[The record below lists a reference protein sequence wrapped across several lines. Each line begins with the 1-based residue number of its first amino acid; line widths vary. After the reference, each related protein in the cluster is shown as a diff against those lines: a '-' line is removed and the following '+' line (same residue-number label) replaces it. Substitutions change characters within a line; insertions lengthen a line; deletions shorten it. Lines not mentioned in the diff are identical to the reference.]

1 MPTPALHEPS
11 TPVPPAGSR
20 LALAFLVAT
29 AVALPPAA
37 GAAAWR
43 PEGPDT
49 GNVRDVAFDPHRP
62 GTVWAAT
69 ANGGVWRSGDG
80 GRSWTLPGTGMMG
93 RKIEWLEP
101 DPGTAGTLWA
111 GIDSPGRPS
120 LFRSRDDGATW
131 ERVTDRYP
139 GVLGTLQPTGAR
151 IAFAPSRPAEIW
163 VPSTNLHYRSR
174 DGGKTWSD
182 FRVPGQDAYV
192 FAVDPADPQVVYA
205 GGRGDTHHLSR
216 SDDGGASWTPVG
228 EGLDGTLRLLVV
240 DPSAP
245 QVVWTVVGFNQLHR
259 SADRGATF
267 ARVAIP
273 ADGTDEIWKLAIDPS
288 DSRRLWAATESG
300 LFRSADG
307 GATWQRSDRG
317 TGRYWVRA
325 VAVDPAA
332 PGTLVAATSGGGLYR
347 SEDGGASWRPSSA
360 GLGAGWVERLY
371 GAPGS
376 DLLFARAGTGLFRR
390 DAEGVWAE
398 IAAPFVEAGER
409 ATPDGMSIDAGT
421 GAVFGWQHSRAWR
434 SRDGG
439 RSWEEL
445 KGKEL
450 SARDVLRNRLEGVQ
464 FRSLAPDPADPQR
477 LWAGARSNSEPG
489 NAVFRSRD
497 GGRSWEPAGRG
508 LPGGEE
514 VTLLR
519 AVAPQTLLVLVDDA
533 GLFRSADGG
542 DSWTKVGSGL
552 PGLAVREIAADPN
565 EPARLFAAFEQGL
578 FRSADGGATWTRV
591 EGALAQEDV
600 EAVAVAPDGKVYAG
614 SFGGVF
620 RSTDAGATFTPIGD
634 GLPVSDVRAL
644 AVAGSPPRLWAGLA
658 GGSVWS
664 TALE

>member
-259 SADRGATF
+259 SADRG
-267 ARVAIP
+267 
-273 ADGTDEIWKLAIDPS
+273 
-288 DSRRLWAATESG
+288 RRS
-300 LFRSADG
+300 
-307 GATWQRSDRG
+307 
-317 TGRYWVRA
+317 
-325 VAVDPAA
+325 P
-332 PGTLVAATSGGGLYR
+332 
-347 SEDGGASWRPSSA
+347 
-360 GLGAGWVERLY
+360 
-371 GAPGS
+371 
-376 DLLFARAGTGLFRR
+376 
-390 DAEGVWAE
+390 
-398 IAAPFVEAGER
+398 
-409 ATPDGMSIDAGT
+409 
-421 GAVFGWQHSRAWR
+421 AWR
-434 SRDGG
+434 SRRTAPTRSGSSPSTPPTPAGSGPRRRAGSSARPTAAPPGSAPTAAPGATGCARWRSTRRHGARWSPPPPAAASTGARTEAPPGG
-439 RSWEEL
+439 R
-445 KGKEL
+445 
-450 SARDVLRNRLEGVQ
+450 R
-464 FRSLAPDPADPQR
+464 APG
-477 LWAGARSNSEPG
+477 WA
-489 NAVFRSRD
+489 
-497 GGRSWEPAGRG
+497 PAGW
-508 LPGGEE
+508 
-514 VTLLR
+514 
-519 AVAPQTLLVLVDDA
+519 
-533 GLFRSADGG
+533 SA
-542 DSWTKVGSGL
+542 
-552 PGLAVREIAADPN
+552 
-565 EPARLFAAFEQGL
+565 
-578 FRSADGGATWTRV
+578 
-591 EGALAQEDV
+591 
-600 EAVAVAPDGKVYAG
+600 
-614 SFGGVF
+614 
-620 RSTDAGATFTPIGD
+620 
-634 GLPVSDVRAL
+634 
-644 AVAGSPPRLWAGLA
+644 
-658 GGSVWS
+658 S
-664 TALE
+664 TALRARISSSRAPAPVSSGATPRASGRRSPRRSWRPASGRRRTACRSTRGPERSSAGSTPAPGARATAAAAGRS

>member
-1 MPTPALHEPS
+1 MRPHPIHSDSCPPPSRPRALGWSLLAATILLVTAPA
-11 TPVPPAGSR
+11 
-20 LALAFLVAT
+20 
-29 AVALPPAA
+29 
-37 GAAAWR
+37 AAAWR

-49 GNVRDVAFDPHRP
+49 GNVRDVALDPHAA
-62 GTVWAAT
+62 GSVWAAT
-69 ANGGVWRSGDG
+69 ANGGVWRSDDG
-80 GRSWTLPGTGMMG
+80 GRSWSLAGTGMMG
-93 RKIEWLEP
+93 RKVEWIEV

-120 LFRSRDDGATW
+120 LFRSRDRGATW

-174 DGGKTWSD
+174 DGGKSWSD
-182 FRVPGQDAYV
+182 LRVPDQDAYV
-192 FAVDPADPQVVYA
+192 FAVDPADPQVVFA

-216 SDDGGASWTPVG
+216 SDDGGVTWKPIG

-240 DPSAP
+240 DPAEP
-245 QVVWTVVGFNQLHR
+245 QVVWAVVGFNQLHR

-267 ARVAIP
+267 APVAIP
-273 ADGTDEIWKLAIDPS
+273 VRGTDEIWRLALDPS
-288 DSRRLWAATESG
+288 DSRRIWAATASG

-307 GATWQRSDRG
+307 GGSWQRADRG
-317 TGRYWVRA
+317 TGRYSVRA
-325 VAVDPAA
+325 VALDPAA
-332 PGTLVAATSGGGLYR
+332 PGTLVAATSGSGLYR
-347 SEDGGASWRPSSA
+347 SEDGGASWRPASA
-360 GLGAGWVERLY
+360 GLGAGWVEGLY

-376 DLLFARAGTGLFRR
+376 AHLFARAGTGLFRR
-390 DAEGVWAE
+390 DAQNAWTE
-398 IAAPFVEAGER
+398 ISEPFVEAGRR
-409 ATPDGMSIDAGT
+409 ANPDGMSIDAGT

-450 SARDVLRNRLEGVQ
+450 SARDALRGRLEGVQ
-464 FRSLAPDPADPQR
+464 FRSLAQDPADPQL
-477 LWAGARSNSEPG
+477 LWAGARSNQEPG

-497 GGRSWEPAGRG
+497 GGRNWEASGRG

-514 VTLLR
+514 VKLLQAVGPRTLL
-519 AVAPQTLLVLVDDA
+519 ALAGGA
-533 GLFRSADGG
+533 GLFRSGDGG
-542 DSWTKVGSGL
+542 ESWTKAGAGL
-552 PGLAVREIAADPN
+552 PSFAVRAIAADPN
-565 EPARLFAAFEQGL
+565 DPARLFAAFEQGL
-578 FRSADGGATWTRV
+578 FRSVDGGVSWAKV
-591 EGALAQEDV
+591 EGALAKEDV

-620 RSTDAGATFTPIGD
+620 RSADGGVTFAPIGE
-634 GLPVSDVRAL
+634 GLPLSDVRAL

-658 GGSVWS
+658 GGGVWS